1 MAKNKKVGVHGT
13 DEETGRASGDGTG
26 GQQKTP
32 CPVTRAQFGKAP
44 VVTVQFL
51 VNGQVV
57 AAQSATPRTFS
68 TGSLGWYTGDKI
80 EVPVDGVPCKCTVG
94 LNVTVV
100 NSKELPQ

>member
-1 MAKNKKVGVHGT
+1 MASKKIGVHGT
-13 DEETGRASGDGTG
+13 DAETGRDKADGNG

-32 CPVTRAQFGKAP
+32 CPITRERFGKAP

-51 VNGQVV
+51 VDGKVV

-94 LNVTVV
+94 LNLTVV
-100 NSKELPQ
+100 NSKELPK